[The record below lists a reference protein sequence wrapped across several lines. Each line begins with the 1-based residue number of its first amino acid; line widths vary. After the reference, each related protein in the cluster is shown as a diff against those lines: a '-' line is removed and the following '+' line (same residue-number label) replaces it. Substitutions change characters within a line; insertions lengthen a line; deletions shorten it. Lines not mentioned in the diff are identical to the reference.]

1 MESSFAKGPGG
12 EVASREMASREVAP
26 AELASTEVTAAA
38 TEVAAAHEG
47 VLAHETTTGPEI
59 WTQAG
64 GKGDAWVAAVGSG
77 ATFIGVA
84 TALRW
89 RNPRI
94 LCAAVEPAGC
104 QPLAGLIVEKTRH
117 LLQGT
122 SYGSVPPHWDA
133 SLMDVSLPVDDDE
146 VEHWRQVVATR
157 EGLHVGYSA
166 AANVCA
172 AYGLLRSGLPVDAV
186 VATVLC
192 DTGLKH

>member
-1 MESSFAKGPGG
+1 MLQFN
-12 EVASREMASREVAP
+12 
-26 AELASTEVTAAA
+26 
-38 TEVAAAHEG
+38 AHEG
-47 VLAHETTTGPEI
+47 VLAHETTVGPEI

-64 GKGDAWVAAVGSG
+64 GKVDAWVAAVGSG
-77 ATFIGVA
+77 AIFIEVA
-84 TALRW
+84 TALRQ

-104 QPLAGLIVEKTRH
+104 QPLAGLTVEKTRH

-122 SYGSVPPHWDA
+122 SYGSAPPHWDA

-146 VEHWRQVVATR
+146 VEHWRQMVATR

-172 AYGLLRSGLPVDAV
+172 ASGLLRSGLLPVDAV
-186 VATVLC
+186 VATVL
-192 DTGLKH
+192 